1 MFDKCAN
8 PQCTSL
14 FDYREGQ
21 LIRVPRQMDESDSES
36 PREIKHFW
44 LCGPCATRYVL
55 EYRGGKEVVIS
66 PNPIARVQRFPKN
79 TAAA

>member
-1 MFDKCAN
+1 MFHKCAN
-8 PQCTSL
+8 PKCTSL

-21 LIRVPRQMDESDSES
+21 LIRVPRQLDDSDPDR

-44 LCGPCATRYVL
+44 LCGECASRYVL
-55 EYRGGKEVVIS
+55 EYRGGKDVVIS
-66 PNPIARVQRFPKN
+66 PNPIARVQRHPRT